1 MGSSITFAFR
11 EPEVVL
17 GLPWLL
23 ARYMFDLDLSKYR
36 QRPPYCQLWT
46 TEHGVLHRSKY
57 ISASW
62 ICFHFAL
69 PSRPSARE
77 RRLVRGLLRN
87 DHTVFTLV
95 TLSGYLSGRILMR
108 SMPQGMPHDNDV
120 WAETRWL
127 LGPFCT
133 GRYGCT
139 CTCTVDWCDV
149 TCLRSSHRSG
159 IVGAARYPGHSGD
172 VSVPRVCSRPPA
184 YHLRRQFALARRTPI
199 PTLNQVGFATC
210 SLQCL
215 RLRTP
220 TPSRTRAVRLVVD
233 SLLSSVG
240 LDCSLSVSECSDTSL
255 TSSP

>member
-1 MGSSITFAFR
+1 MVLGCSLLPPLRFSQSSGLGGRTGAPRRGVRWFAPRSSWAPIPVRESLTAWVPRLRLPRSSWVHLVHESLTAWVPRSRLHFR

-23 ARYMFDLDLSKYR
+23 ARYRFDLDLSKYR

-62 ICFHFAL
+62 ICFHLAF

-133 GRYGCT
+133 GRYMYGCT
-139 CTCTVDWCDV
+139 CTCTEYSRLVRRDV
-149 TCLRSSHRSG
+149 FAFEPSIG
-159 IVGAARYPGHSGD
+159 Y
-172 VSVPRVCSRPPA
+172 SRRGTLPWP
-184 YHLRRQFALARRTPI
+184 LRRR
-199 PTLNQVGFATC
+199 VH
-210 SLQCL
+210 S
-215 RLRTP
+215 
-220 TPSRTRAVRLVVD
+220 
-233 SLLSSVG
+233 
-240 LDCSLSVSECSDTSL
+240 
-255 TSSP
+255 

>member
-1 MGSSITFAFR
+1 MHVPVHESLTAWVPRSRLHFR

-23 ARYMFDLDLSKYR
+23 ARYRFDLDLSKYR

-46 TEHGVLHRSKY
+46 TEHGVLPRSEY

-95 TLSGYLSGRILMR
+95 TLSGCLSGRILMR

-133 GRYGCT
+133 GRYLAR
-139 CTCTVDWCDV
+139 VYMYMYSRLVRRDV
-149 TCLRSSHRSG
+149 FAFESS
-159 IVGAARYPGHSGD
+159 IGHSRRGTL
-172 VSVPRVCSRPPA
+172 PWP
-184 YHLRRQFALARRTPI
+184 LRRCFR
-199 PTLNQVGFATC
+199 
-210 SLQCL
+210 S
-215 RLRTP
+215 
-220 TPSRTRAVRLVVD
+220 
-233 SLLSSVG
+233 
-240 LDCSLSVSECSDTSL
+240 
-255 TSSP
+255 